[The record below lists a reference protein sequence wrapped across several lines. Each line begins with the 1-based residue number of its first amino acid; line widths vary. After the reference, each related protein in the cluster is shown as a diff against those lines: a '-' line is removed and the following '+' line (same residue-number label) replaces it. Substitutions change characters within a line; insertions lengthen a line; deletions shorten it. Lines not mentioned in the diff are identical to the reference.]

1 MSIKN
6 KKPVTQSMNRYR
18 WRVVEEYL
26 ASKGYI
32 CKDMSKDLRVWVDCI
47 GNGRDIQYKCYDLLN
62 TEARFR
68 GNPKAQ
74 YIDPVFDVM
83 CTHSVSGTQV
93 YASHHTLNG
102 AIKASRD
109 NPRWHS

>member
-1 MSIKN
+1 MSIKR
-6 KKPVTQSMNRYR
+6 KKHITQSMNHYR
-18 WRVVEEYL
+18 WRTVEEHL
-26 ASKGYI
+26 MLKGYI
-32 CKDMSKDLRVWVDCI
+32 CKDMSKDLRVWVDCAS
-47 GNGRDIQYKCYDLLN
+47 NGRDIQYTCYSLLN

-68 GNPKAQ
+68 GSPKAQ

-83 CTHSVSGTQV
+83 CTHSVSGNQV
-93 YASHHTLNG
+93 YASHHTLGG

>member
-1 MSIKN
+1 MSIKR
-6 KKPVTQSMNRYR
+6 KKHITQSKNRYR
-18 WRVVEEYL
+18 WKCIDEFL
-26 ASKGYI
+26 ILKGYI
-32 CKDMSKDLRVWVDCI
+32 CTDMSKDLRVWVDCV
-47 GNGRDIQYKCYDLLN
+47 GNGRDIQYTCHNLLN

-68 GNPKAQ
+68 GSLKAQ

-83 CTHSVSGTQV
+83 CTHSGTGNQV
-93 YASHHTLNG
+93 YASHHTLGG